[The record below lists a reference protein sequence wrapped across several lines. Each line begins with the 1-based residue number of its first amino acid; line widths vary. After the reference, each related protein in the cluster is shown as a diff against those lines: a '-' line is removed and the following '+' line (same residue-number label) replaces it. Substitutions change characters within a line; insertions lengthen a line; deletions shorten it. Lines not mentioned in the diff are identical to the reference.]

1 MKNHEDFSTLPPM
14 RLSKIYTRTGDKGY
28 TDLIGGQR
36 VLKSHLRL
44 ECYGTL
50 DELNAFTGKL
60 KVLCLESGKKE
71 FQKITVELGKI
82 QNHLFDVGTT
92 LAVPQG
98 IEWANMPNITE
109 VHIKE
114 LETLIDKMNES
125 LKPLKA
131 FTLPGSEA
139 INAEAHICR
148 AICRRAERIL
158 CTAKENNIAINDCIM
173 AYINR
178 LSDYFFVLSRYAS
191 FLNEAKESEWLQGET
206 ATDL

>member
-1 MKNHEDFSTLPPM
+1 M

-28 TDLIGGQR
+28 TDLIGGDR
-36 VLKSHLRL
+36 VSKSHLRL

-60 KVLCLESGKKE
+60 KVLCLESDKNE
-71 FQKITVELGKI
+71 FQKTAAELEKI
-82 QNHLFDVGTT
+82 QNRLFDAGTT

-98 IEWANMPNITE
+98 TEWVNMPNITD

-114 LETLIDKMNES
+114 LETSIDKMNE
-125 LKPLKA
+125 LLEPLKT
-131 FTLPGSEA
+131 FTLPGSET

-148 AICRRAERIL
+148 AVCRRAERIL
-158 CTAKENNIAINDCIM
+158 CTAKENNIAVNDCIM
-173 AYINR
+173 AYVNR

-191 FLNEAKESEWLQGET
+191 LLNEAKEGRWLQGE
-206 ATDL
+206 ASADL